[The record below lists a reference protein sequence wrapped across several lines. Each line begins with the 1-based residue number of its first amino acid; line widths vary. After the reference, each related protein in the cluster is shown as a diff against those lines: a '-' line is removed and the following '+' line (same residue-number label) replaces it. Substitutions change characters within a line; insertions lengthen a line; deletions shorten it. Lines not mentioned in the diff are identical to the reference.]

1 MPVTYAILL
10 LMKSETELSK
20 INSDQTKW
28 IGDDS
33 AEARAQSLAT
43 VNAIADT
50 VYRYLDLHILVE
62 KAVDVMLQY
71 IPVMSVALFDL
82 EESGQW
88 FNLLAWRGFTAETLQ
103 VGSRLPV
110 NGSLTGLTIS
120 QKDVIATYDLAHNDQ
135 LEPRVKQALLAQGL
149 TGCISVPLLFQEQA
163 IGAANL
169 IFRETHHLT
178 PLERETLLA
187 IGKTIGLAMSNA
199 RHVNRIESEI
209 RERRQVEAE
218 LRRYREHLE
227 ELVAARTADLEDAND
242 QLVTL
247 IAERAANEQ
256 TLREIN
262 EKLLAAQQRAEQA
275 SQAKSIFLSN
285 MSHEMRTPLN
295 VLIGYASSILNQSAI
310 YAGIPLPDI
319 YRKDV
324 RVMQDNAEY
333 ILRLINDLLDLSK
346 IEAGRFKLRCSE
358 VDLTALL
365 YEILLDSAG
374 LVKDKPIRVASCF
387 TEPLPPVWA
396 DPVRVRQIV
405 LNLLSNAIKF
415 TRAGSVSL
423 ETALET
429 SQDGISRVRV
439 SVIDTGIGIAEGEIP
454 RLFERYQ
461 QADSDPGWRHGGTGL
476 GLHISKQLAQMH
488 GGDLVVTS
496 KLGQGSCFSFTLPL
510 ADEQSKARP

>member
-1 MPVTYAILL
+1 MLVMNPNNQVNEV
-10 LMKSETELSK
+10 KSDAT
-20 INSDQTKW
+20 NW
-28 IGDDS
+28 IGDGG
-33 AEARAQSLAT
+33 AEARALSLAT
-43 VNAIADT
+43 INAIADT
-50 VYRYLDLHILVE
+50 VYRYLDLSVLAE
-62 KAVDVMLQY
+62 KAVDVMLKY

-82 EESGQW
+82 EESGEW
-88 FNLLAWRGFTAETLQ
+88 LHLLAWRGFTAETLQ

-110 NGSLTGLTIS
+110 GGSLTGLTIL

-135 LEPRVKQALLAQGL
+135 IEPRVQQALLAQGL
-149 TGCISVPLLFQEQA
+149 TGCISVPLLVQGQA

-199 RHVNRIESEI
+199 QHVNRIETEI

-247 IAERAANEQ
+247 IAEREANKQ
-256 TLREIN
+256 TLRDVN

-285 MSHEMRTPLN
+285 MNHEMRTPLN

-319 YRKDV
+319 YRKDI

-346 IEAGRFKLRCSE
+346 IESGRFKLRCAE
-358 VDLTALL
+358 LDLTGLL
-365 YEILLDSAG
+365 YEVLIDSVG

-387 TEPLPPVWA
+387 TEPLPSVW
-396 DPVRVRQIV
+396 
-405 LNLLSNAIKF
+405 
-415 TRAGSVSL
+415 
-423 ETALET
+423 
-429 SQDGISRVRV
+429 
-439 SVIDTGIGIAEGEIP
+439 
-454 RLFERYQ
+454 
-461 QADSDPGWRHGGTGL
+461 
-476 GLHISKQLAQMH
+476 
-488 GGDLVVTS
+488 
-496 KLGQGSCFSFTLPL
+496 
-510 ADEQSKARP
+510 